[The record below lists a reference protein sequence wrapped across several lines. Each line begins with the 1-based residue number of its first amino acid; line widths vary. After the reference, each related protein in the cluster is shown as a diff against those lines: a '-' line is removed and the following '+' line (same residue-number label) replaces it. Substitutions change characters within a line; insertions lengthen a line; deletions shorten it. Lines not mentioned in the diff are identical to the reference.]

1 MTRGVALALVIA
13 GLAGC
18 DSLPGKPTEADRP
31 RIPSE
36 VTDFATLYGR
46 NCAGCHGADG
56 RLGAA
61 RSLHDPVYLALAD
74 AAVLRQVI
82 RDGVPGTSM
91 PGFGTTA
98 GGTLTDAQ
106 IDILVEQMRARWGGS
121 AGLEGAPP
129 PYRPTAPGDPQAGL
143 IAYGSYCARCH
154 GPEGR
159 GGRDGGP
166 VTDGSYLALVSDQA
180 LRTTIIAGRTDL
192 GMPDWREAAPGR
204 WMSDREITDVVAWLA
219 SQRRS
224 SPGQPY
230 PQENPQE
237 RPDG

>member
-1 MTRGVALALVIA
+1 MTGAGVALTLVIA
-13 GLAGC
+13 SLAGC
-18 DSLPGKPTEADRP
+18 GSLPGKPTEADRP
-31 RIPSE
+31 QIPSE
-36 VTDFATLYGR
+36 VTDFVTLYGMH
-46 NCAGCHGADG
+46 CAGCHGADG

-91 PGFGTTA
+91 RRFGA
-98 GGTLTDAQ
+98 RGGGPLTDAQ
-106 IDILVEQMRARWGGS
+106 IDILVEQMRARWGEGAS
-121 AGLEGAPP
+121 LEGTDLP

-159 GGRDGGP
+159 GGRDGDP
-166 VTDGSYLALVSDQA
+166 VTDGAYLALVSDQG

-204 WMSDREITDVVAWLA
+204 PMSDHEITNVVAWLA

-224 SPGQPY
+224 FPGQPY
-230 PQENPQE
+230 AEE
-237 RPDG
+237 RPDD